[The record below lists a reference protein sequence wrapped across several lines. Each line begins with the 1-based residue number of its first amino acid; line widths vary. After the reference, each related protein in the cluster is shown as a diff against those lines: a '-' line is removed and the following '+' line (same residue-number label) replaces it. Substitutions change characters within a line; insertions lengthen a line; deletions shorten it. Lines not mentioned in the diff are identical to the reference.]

1 MSKSK
6 AGTPRIAPAQLAA
19 ELQRLRKARGFTLR
33 VVETETGISNA
44 YLSQL
49 ETGKAESPSPPML
62 KKLADLYAASY
73 EALMQ
78 AAGYLPTIRDL
89 FLSHRSANKEFV
101 RELAVDI
108 ESEAYQDRQLM
119 TWLDEAEIRPGESIP
134 GAVNR
139 ALEQTRFIG
148 IVMTPEYFEAGSG
161 WTDAEWHAA
170 LHQDPD
176 NRKARIL
183 PLLAGDCPFVPYLLR
198 HLRAIDLR
206 ANHYEHGLK
215 ELLAVL
221 RNEPLPRPVTHRGQ
235 LITTGSRIDRSSLV
249 AERAVPDADPDVVTE
264 RLFCNLLP
272 IERLPKYVYSGGIEA
287 SLFKTRKSGK
297 QAAPSKSRLKELI
310 RAGQEENGVPADRRF
325 MPAFRMF
332 EERILTFHDLEDSD
346 CPLASIVDE
355 NDTEVLDVPSLTRDE
370 DSRNLLLSL
379 CNMSLSRH
387 LGRVGLTIDDE
398 KQHRYF
404 FPSKDGGA
412 NTISWTPR
420 KNKAVRT
427 VAKPVIKDGKIL
439 FWRHLGAYLRV
450 IFLVNRFYIKITP
463 TWVLTADGR
472 RASVGP
478 EVGRRVVKWTNP
490 ERNLQ
495 ILFHVRFWTSVLRN
509 RKAGPI
515 SIWTGDQTMEVA
527 TVPASI
533 QQSYG
538 IAGDERDLMKLLDE
552 EAPLL
557 AAEEEEQA
565 DSALENSTEDEELDE
580 GPWEH
585 EEMESSS
592 EDESEEPDEAQ

>member
-1 MSKSK
+1 VSKQAKQPSV
-6 AGTPRIAPAQLAA
+6 APPQLGA
-19 ELQRLRKARGFTLR
+19 ELQRLRKSLGHKLR
-33 VVETETGISNA
+33 FVEMQTGISNA

-49 ETGKAESPSPPML
+49 ETGKAENPSPPML
-62 KKLADLYAASY
+62 KKLADLYGTSY

-78 AAGYLPTIRDL
+78 AAGYLPVVRDL
-89 FLSHRSANKEFV
+89 FLSHRSANKQKV
-101 RELAVDI
+101 RELAADI
-108 ESEAYQDRQLM
+108 ESATFQDRPLM
-119 TWLDEAEIRPGESIP
+119 TWLDEAEIRPGDSIP
-134 GAVNR
+134 AAVNR
-139 ALEQTRFIG
+139 GLEQSRFIG

-176 NRKARIL
+176 NRNARII
-183 PLLAGDCPFVPYLLR
+183 PLLAEDCPFVPYLLR

-206 ANHYEHGLK
+206 RNHYDHGLR

-235 LITTGSRIDRSSLV
+235 LITSGTRIDRSSLV

-272 IERLPKYVYSGGIEA
+272 VERLPKYVYTGAIA
-287 SLFKTRKSGK
+287 PSLFKTRLNGK
-297 QAAPSKSRLKELI
+297 QSAPSKSRLKEAI
-310 RAGQEENGVPADRRF
+310 RAGQEEAGISPERRF

-332 EERILTFHDLEDSD
+332 EDRLLTFHDLEDAES
-346 CPLASIVDE
+346 PLASVIDE
-355 NDTEVLDVPSLTRDE
+355 NDIEILDVPSLTRDE

-379 CNMSLSRH
+379 LNMSLSRH
-387 LGRVGLTIDDE
+387 LGRAGLTIDEE
-398 KQHRYF
+398 KPDRYF
-404 FPSKDGGA
+404 FPSKDGAA
-412 NTISWTPR
+412 NTITWTPR

-427 VAKPVIKDGKIL
+427 VAKPVTKDGKVV

-450 IFLVNRFYIKITP
+450 IFLVNRFYIKISP
-463 TWVLTADGR
+463 TWVITEDGR
-472 RASVGP
+472 RASAGP

-538 IAGDERDLMKLLDE
+538 IEGDQRDLMKLLDE
-552 EAPLL
+552 EAPLI

-565 DSALENSTEDEELDE
+565 DSALEGGAEDEELD
-580 GPWEH
+580 
-585 EEMESSS
+585 
-592 EDESEEPDEAQ
+592 DESWEEEELDSPADEPEEKDEK

>member
-1 MSKSK
+1 MSKGQVYEQNS
-6 AGTPRIAPAQLAA
+6 AQKLGA
-19 ELQRLRKARGFTLR
+19 ELHRLRKARGLTLR
-33 VVETETGISNA
+33 FVEKETGVSNA

-49 ETGKAESPSPPML
+49 ETAKAENPSPPML
-62 KKLADLYAASY
+62 KKLAHLYGTSY

-78 AAGYLPTIRDL
+78 AAGYLPAIRDL

-101 RELAVDI
+101 RELAADI
-108 ESEAYQDRQLM
+108 EAETYQDRRLL

-134 GAVNR
+134 GAVNEG
-139 ALEQTRFIG
+139 LERSRFIG

-161 WTDAEWHAA
+161 WTDAEWHSA

-176 NRKARIL
+176 NRKARVI
-183 PLLAGDCPFVPYLLR
+183 PVLAEDCPFVPYLLR
-198 HLRAIDLR
+198 HLRAIDFR
-206 ANHYEHGLK
+206 GNRYERGLK

-221 RNEPLPRPVTHRGQ
+221 RNAPLPRPVTHRGQ
-235 LITTGSRIDRSSLV
+235 LITSGTRIDRSSLV

-272 IERLPKYVYSGGIEA
+272 VERLPKYVYTGGIER

-297 QAAPSKSRLKELI
+297 QALPAKNRIKDAI
-310 RAGQEENGVPADRRF
+310 RAGQEDARIPQDRRF
-325 MPAFRMF
+325 MPAFRIF
-332 EERILTFHDLEDSD
+332 EDRIVTFHDLDDPEG
-346 CPLASIVDE
+346 PLSAVVDE
-355 NDTEVLDVPSLTRDE
+355 NDVETLDVPSLARDE

-379 CNMSLSRH
+379 LNMSLSRH
-387 LGRVGLTIDDE
+387 LGRAGLVIDEE

-404 FPSKDGGA
+404 FPSRDGGA
-412 NTISWTPR
+412 NTITWIPR

-427 VAKPVIKDGKIL
+427 VAKPVTKDGKVV

-450 IFLVNRFYIKITP
+450 IFLVNKFYIKISP
-463 TWVLTADGR
+463 TWVITEDGR
-472 RASVGP
+472 RPSAGP
-478 EVGRRVVKWTNP
+478 DVGRRVVRWTNP

-527 TVPASI
+527 TLPASI

-538 IAGDERDLMKLLDE
+538 IEGDERDLMKLLDE
-552 EAPLL
+552 EAPLI
-557 AAEEEEQA
+557 AAEEDEQA
-565 DSALENSTEDEELDE
+565 DQALDVEDEEDLEDDR
-580 GPWEH
+580 WD
-585 EEMESSS
+585 
-592 EDESEEPDEAQ
+592 EDEPEEPGGDETEELADAE

>member
-1 MSKSK
+1 MSKASNPTMT
-6 AGTPRIAPAQLAA
+6 ASAQLGG
-19 ELQRLRKARGFTLR
+19 ELHRLRTTRGLTLR
-33 VVETETGISNA
+33 FVETQTGISNG

-49 ETGKAESPSPPML
+49 ETGKAENPSPPML
-62 KKLADLYAASY
+62 KKLADLYSASY

-78 AAGYLPTIRDL
+78 AAGYLPAVRDL
-89 FLSHRSANKEFV
+89 FLSHRSANKEFA
-101 RELAVDI
+101 RELAADI
-108 ESEAYQDRQLM
+108 ESQSYKDRPLM
-119 TWLDEAEIRPGESIP
+119 TWLDEAEIRPGDSIP
-134 GAVNR
+134 GAVSR
-139 ALEQTRFIG
+139 GLEQSRFIG

-176 NRKARIL
+176 NRKARII

-206 ANHYEHGLK
+206 RNRYDHGLK

-235 LITTGSRIDRSSLV
+235 LITSGTRIDRSSLV

-272 IERLPKYVYSGGIEA
+272 IERLPKYVYTSGIA
-287 SLFKTRKSGK
+287 PSLFKTRKSGK
-297 QAAPSKSRLKELI
+297 QAAPSKSRLKEMI
-310 RAGQEENGVPADRRF
+310 RAGQEEAGIPPERRF
-325 MPAFRMF
+325 MPAFRIF
-332 EERILTFHDLEDSD
+332 EERIMTFHDLEDPD
-346 CPLASIVDE
+346 GPLASIVDE
-355 NDTEVLDVPSLTRDE
+355 NDVETLDVPSLTRDE
-370 DSRNLLLSL
+370 DSRNLLMSL
-379 CNMSLSRH
+379 LNMSLSRH
-387 LGRVGLTIDDE
+387 LGRAGLTIDHE
-398 KQHRYF
+398 KQQRYF
-404 FPSKDGGA
+404 FPCKDGAA
-412 NTISWTPR
+412 NTITWTPR

-427 VAKPVIKDGKIL
+427 VAKPVTKEGKVV

-450 IFLVNRFYIKITP
+450 IFLVNKFYIKISP
-463 TWVLTADGR
+463 TWVITEDGQ
-472 RASVGP
+472 RASAGP
-478 EVGRRVVKWTNP
+478 DVGRRVVKWTNP

-515 SIWTGDQTMEVA
+515 SIRTGDQTMEVA

-538 IAGDERDLMKLLDE
+538 IEGDERDLMKLLDE
-552 EAPLL
+552 EAPLI

-565 DSALENSTEDEELDE
+565 DNAMESVAAEDEELEENQWEDDE
-580 GPWEH
+580 LEGSTDGEAG
-585 EEMESSS
+585 
-592 EDESEEPDEAQ
+592 EPDEE